1 MGRALGRYRVGGW
14 AVTLK
19 DAEDRAPEQPRSGWL
34 DLLRGATPTNPVDD
48 RIELMV
54 PMPVAVGSGG
64 VQGRRQVVRAGAL
77 LARRRPGV
85 PGASGHDVLGRQIP
99 ARPPHESKL
108 PQGANTYIGEDG
120 LSLLAACDGEVLLRQ
135 LRIEV
140 TPRYVHEG
148 AVPPG
153 DFSIRVDTP
162 VFITGS
168 VEAGAIVEAEGDIY
182 IQGSVREAEVV
193 SRSGGITVMGNVAG
207 AGGRP
212 SVLRAVGEVVCHSV
226 RYGKIATTGDLRLHA
241 EAWQSTLSVGGNL
254 YLDGQFEHCLLEV
267 TLEVDGGIFPRM
279 EGAAL
284 PAPIPSERQH
294 VRVATSL
301 RGHIALHAAPPV
313 RFQPC
318 TLVEISAAGAR
329 CRLQEGGLEPLPG
342 AILQIKFPLPNSRD
356 QLQGIARVVR
366 VMSRGLMSVE
376 FLQMTQRDQNLLSTY
391 CLRLLLNRGGGDLSA
406 RRRRA
411 EKDPS

>member
-1 MGRALGRYRVGGW
+1 M
-14 AVTLK
+14 TLK
-19 DAEDRAPEQPRSGWL
+19 DAEDRAPEQPRAGWL

-48 RIELMV
+48 RIELLV
-54 PMPVAVGSGG
+54 PIPVAVGARG
-64 VQGRRQVVRAGAL
+64 VHGRRQVVRAGAL
-77 LARRRPGV
+77 LARRRPGA
-85 PGASGHDVLGRQIP
+85 PGAAGHDVLGRQMP

-108 PQGANTYIGEDG
+108 PQGANTSIGEDG
-120 LSLLAACDGEVLLRQ
+120 LSLFAACDGEVLLRH

-140 TPRYVHEG
+140 VPQYVHEG
-148 AVPPG
+148 AVPSG
-153 DFSIRVDTP
+153 DLSIRVDTP

-168 VEAGAIVEAEGDIY
+168 VEAGAVVEAEGDIY
-182 IQGSVREAEVV
+182 IQGSVREAEIV
-193 SRSGGITVMGNVAG
+193 SRSGGITVMGNIAG
-207 AGGRP
+207 AAGRP
-212 SVLRAVGEVVCHSV
+212 SVLRAGGEVVCHSV
-226 RYGKIATTGDLRLHA
+226 RYGKIRTAGDLRLHA
-241 EAWQSTLSVGGNL
+241 EAWQSALNVGGNL

-267 TLEVDGGIFPRM
+267 ALEVEGGIFPRM
-279 EGAAL
+279 EVDAP

-301 RGHIALHAAPPV
+301 RGRLALHAAPPL

-318 TLVEISAAGAR
+318 AMVEISAAGAR
-329 CRLQEGGLEPLPG
+329 CRLQEGDLEPLPG

-356 QLQGIARVVR
+356 QIQGIARVAR
-366 VMSRGLMSVE
+366 LIGRRLISIE

-391 CLRLLLNRGGGDLSA
+391 CLRQLLNRGGGDLSA